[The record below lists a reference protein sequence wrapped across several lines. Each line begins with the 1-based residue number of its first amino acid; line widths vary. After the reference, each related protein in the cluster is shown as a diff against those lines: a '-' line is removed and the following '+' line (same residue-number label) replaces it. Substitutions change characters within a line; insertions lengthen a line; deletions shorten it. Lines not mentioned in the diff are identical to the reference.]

1 MAYTISNTD
10 GSKLLSLADST
21 IDQFAT
27 SLTLI
32 GKNYTGFG
40 QEYNNNLVKLLANSA
55 NTSPPRNP
63 LKGQLWYDSTPG
75 IKRLKVYDGSFS
87 PVGGAIISSVQP
99 PLVVGDLWW
108 DSTNSQLKVYTG
120 STATIVGPAFPKLVG
135 ENGFV
140 LPTVT
145 VKNIDNDD
153 KNITL
158 VKNYGVTLGYV
169 SSEPFTIK
177 STSTY
182 AYLTSG
188 TTTSTVKGLTVIGD
202 IQYTGK
208 ISNKYLTLD
217 LNLSYIT
224 IRDNLYESDPIHVLT
239 QNSRIAA
246 VLRSVYPINT
256 GIDPI
261 TNYYTIPTSTLR
273 ETGVPVNSEAR
284 VLLSSTATSNVYQI
298 RLFIAGQTGVWE
310 AKYTTSSY
318 TATNMISEFTR
329 I

>member
-21 IDQFAT
+21 IDQFTT

-40 QEYNNNLVKLLANSA
+40 QEFNNNLVKLLANSA
-55 NTSPPRNP
+55 NNSPPRSP

-87 PVGGAIISSVQP
+87 PVGGAIISPVQP
-99 PLVVGDLWW
+99 SLVLGDLWW

-120 STATIVGPAFPKLVG
+120 NTTTVVGPAFPKLIG

-140 LPTVT
+140 LPTVP
-145 VKNIDNDD
+145 VKDIDNDA
-153 KNITL
+153 KNVTL
-158 VKNYGVTLGYV
+158 IKNHGVTLGYLT
-169 SSEPFTIK
+169 SEPFVINSLTNF
-177 STSTY
+177 S
-182 AYLTSG
+182 YLTSG
-188 TTTSTVKGLTVIGD
+188 TTTSTVKGLTVLGD
-202 IQYTGK
+202 IQYSGK

-224 IRDNLYESDPIHVLT
+224 IRDNLYESDPIQILT
-239 QNSRIAA
+239 QNSRISQ

-261 TNYYTIPTSTLR
+261 PNHYTATLK

-284 VLLSSTATSNVYQI
+284 VLLSSTVNPNLYQI
-298 RLFIAGQTGVWE
+298 RLFIAAQSGGGVWVSKSTGGSFS
-310 AKYTTSSY
+310 AS
-318 TATNMISEFTR
+318 NVISEFSR

>member
-10 GSKLLSLADST
+10 GTRLFLLADGT
-21 IDQFAT
+21 IDQSAT

-55 NTSPPRNP
+55 NISPPRSP
-63 LKGQLWYDSTPG
+63 LVGQLWYDSTPG
-75 IKRLKVYDGSFS
+75 IKRIKVYDGYYA
-87 PVGGAIISSVQP
+87 PVGGALIAPAQP
-99 PLVVGDLWW
+99 DLVMGDLWW
-108 DSTNSQLKVYTG
+108 DTTNNQLKVYNG
-120 STATIVGPAFPKLVG
+120 SIVSVVGPAFSKLVG

-140 LPTVT
+140 LPAD
-145 VKNIDNDD
+145 NIRDIDD
-153 KNITL
+153 IPKNITL
-158 VKNYGVTLGYV
+158 IKNHGVTLGYV
-169 SSEPFTIK
+169 SSEQFDINTLTNF
-177 STSTY
+177 S
-182 AYLTSG
+182 YLTSG
-188 TTTSTVKGLTVIGD
+188 TTTSTVKGLTVLGD
-202 IQYTGK
+202 IQYSGK

-224 IRDNLYESDPIHVLT
+224 IQDNLYESDPIQVLT
-239 QNSRIAA
+239 QNSRIAE

-273 ETGVPVNSEAR
+273 ETGVLVNSEAR
-284 VLLSSTATSNVYQI
+284 VLLSSSVNPNMYQI
-298 RLFIAGQTGVWE
+298 RLFSAGQTGVWE

-318 TATNMISEFTR
+318 TATNMVSEFTR

>member
-10 GSKLLSLADST
+10 GTKLLSLADGT
-21 IDQFAT
+21 IDQSAT

-55 NTSPPRNP
+55 NTSGNPPRSP
-63 LKGQLWYDSTPG
+63 LVGQLWYDTTG
-75 IKRLKVYDGSFS
+75 KRVKVFDGSFKS
-87 PVGGAIISSVQP
+87 ISGAIIASTQP
-99 PLVVGDLWW
+99 TTLVAGDLWW
-108 DSTNSQLKVYTG
+108 DTANTQLKVYTG
-120 STATIVGPAFPKLVG
+120 STATVVGPAFPKLVG

-140 LPTVT
+140 LPAVS
-145 VKNIDNDD
+145 VRDIDNNT
-153 KNITL
+153 KNLTL
-158 VKNYGVTLGYV
+158 IKNYGVTLGYV
-169 SSEPFTIK
+169 SSEPFVINTLTNF
-177 STSTY
+177 S
-182 AYLTSG
+182 YLTSG
-188 TTTSTVKGLTVIGD
+188 TTTSTVKGLTVLGD

-217 LNLSYIT
+217 LNVSNIT
-224 IRDNLYESDPIHVLT
+224 IWDNLYNASHIST
-239 QNSRIAA
+239 QTYRIAQI
-246 VLRSVYPINT
+246 LRSVYPINT

-261 TNYYTIPTSTLR
+261 TNYYTTATSTLR

-284 VLLSSTATSNVYQI
+284 VLLSSSVNPNMYQI
-298 RLFIAGQTGVWE
+298 RLFKAGQTGVWE

-318 TATNMISEFTR
+318 TATNMISEFSR

>member
-32 GKNYTGFG
+32 GKNYIGFG

-55 NTSPPRNP
+55 NISPPRSP

-87 PVGGAIISSVQP
+87 PVGGAIVSPVQP
-99 PLVVGDLWW
+99 SLVIGDLWW

-120 STATIVGPAFPKLVG
+120 STATVVGPAFPKLIG

-140 LPTVT
+140 LPTVP
-145 VKNIDNDD
+145 VKDVDNDD

-158 VKNYGVTLGYV
+158 IKNYGVTLGYLT
-169 SSEPFTIK
+169 SEPFVINSLTNF
-177 STSTY
+177 S
-182 AYLTSG
+182 YLTSG
-188 TTTSTVKGLTVIGD
+188 TTTSTVKGLTVLGD
-202 IQYTGK
+202 IQYSGK

-224 IRDNLYESDPIHVLT
+224 IRDNLYESDPIQILT
-239 QNSRIAA
+239 QNSRISQ

-261 TNYYTIPTSTLR
+261 PNYYTNTLK

-298 RLFIAGQTGVWE
+298 RLFIAAQSGVWVS
-310 AKYTTSSY
+310 KSTGGSY
-318 TATNMISEFTR
+318 TASNVISEFSR
-329 I
+329 N

>member
-21 IDQFAT
+21 IDQFTT

-40 QEYNNNLVKLLANSA
+40 QEFNNNLVKLLANSA
-55 NTSPPRNP
+55 NISPPRSP

-99 PLVVGDLWW
+99 SLVLGDLWW

-120 STATIVGPAFPKLVG
+120 NTATVVGPAFPKLVG

-140 LPTVT
+140 LPTVP
-145 VKNIDNDD
+145 VKNVDNDD

-158 VKNYGVTLGYV
+158 IKNYGVTLGYLT
-169 SSEPFTIK
+169 SEPFVINSLTNF
-177 STSTY
+177 S
-182 AYLTSG
+182 YLTSG
-188 TTTSTVKGLTVIGD
+188 TTTSTVKGLTILGD
-202 IQYTGK
+202 IQYSGK

-224 IRDNLYESDPIHVLT
+224 IRDNLYESDPVQILT
-239 QNSRIAA
+239 QNSRISQ
-246 VLRSVYPINT
+246 VLKSVFPINT
-256 GIDPI
+256 GIDPLQI
-261 TNYYTIPTSTLR
+261 SGTPSLK

-284 VLLSSTATSNVYQI
+284 VLLSSTSNSYTYQI
-298 RLFIAGQTGVWE
+298 RLFRADQSNGGVWISKSTGGSFS
-310 AKYTTSSY
+310 AS
-318 TATNMISEFTR
+318 NVISEFSR

>member
-10 GSKLLSLADST
+10 GTKLLSLADGT
-21 IDQFAT
+21 IDQSTT

-55 NTSPPRNP
+55 STSGNPPRSP
-63 LKGQLWYDSTPG
+63 LVGQLWYDTTG
-75 IKRLKVYDGSFS
+75 KRVKVFDESFKS
-87 PVGGAIISSVQP
+87 ISGAIIASTQP
-99 PLVVGDLWW
+99 SLVAGDLWW
-108 DSTNSQLKVYTG
+108 DTANNQLKIYTG
-120 STATIVGPAFPKLVG
+120 NTATIVGPAFPKLVG

-140 LPTVT
+140 LPNVSVRDIDNN
-145 VKNIDNDD
+145 VKNL
-153 KNITL
+153 TL
-158 VKNYGVTLGYV
+158 IKNYGATLGYIT
-169 SSEPFTIK
+169 SEPFVINSLTNF
-177 STSTY
+177 S
-182 AYLTSG
+182 YLTSG
-188 TTTSTVKGLTVIGD
+188 TTTSTVKGLTVLGD
-202 IQYTGK
+202 IQYSGK

-224 IRDNLYESDPIHVLT
+224 IRDNLHESDSNYILA
-239 QNSRIAA
+239 QNSRIAQ

-261 TNYYTIPTSTLR
+261 PNYITTSLK

-284 VLLSSTATSNVYQI
+284 VLCYSTATSNLYQI
-298 RLFIAGQTGVWE
+298 RLFRADQTGTWVG
-310 AKYTTSSY
+310 KSTGGSY
-318 TATNMISEFTR
+318 TASNVVSEFTR

>member
-10 GSKLLSLADST
+10 GTKLLSLGDGT
-21 IDQFAT
+21 IDQSAT

-40 QEYNNNLVKLLANSA
+40 QELNNNLVKLLANSA
-55 NTSPPRNP
+55 NISPPRSP
-63 LKGQLWYDSTPG
+63 LSGQLWYDSTPG
-75 IKRLKVYDGSFS
+75 IERLKVYDGYFK
-87 PVGGAIISSVQP
+87 PIGGAIISANQP
-99 PLVVGDLWW
+99 ELVFGDIWW
-108 DSTNSQLKVYTG
+108 DTANSQLKVYNG
-120 STATIVGPAFPKLVG
+120 NTIDVVGPAFSKLIG

-140 LPTVT
+140 LPA
-145 VKNIDNDD
+145 NIVRDIDD
-153 KNITL
+153 IPKNITL
-158 VKNYGVTLGYV
+158 IKNHGVTLGYV
-169 SSEPFTIK
+169 SSEPFAIK
-177 STSTY
+177 SELTSD
-182 AYLTSG
+182 YLTSG
-188 TTTSTVKGLTVIGD
+188 TTTSTVKGLTVLGD

-224 IRDNLYESDPIHVLT
+224 IRDDLYESNPIHVLT
-239 QNSRIAA
+239 QNSRIAE

-261 TNYYTIPTSTLR
+261 TNYYTTPTSTLR
-273 ETGVPVNSEAR
+273 ETGVPVYSEAR
-284 VLLSSTATSNVYQI
+284 VLCHSIATPNMYQI
-298 RLFIAGQTGVWE
+298 RLFKAGQTGIWE